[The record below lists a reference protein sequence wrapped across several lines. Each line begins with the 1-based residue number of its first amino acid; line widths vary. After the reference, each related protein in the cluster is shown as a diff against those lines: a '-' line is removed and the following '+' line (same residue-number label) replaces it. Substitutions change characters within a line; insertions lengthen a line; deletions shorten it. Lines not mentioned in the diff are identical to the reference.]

1 MGTHGAGFAA
11 CPQEGAIVGKQTAY
25 LKTNFKFKWLWLERV
40 VPCPHTLRRPRKGD
54 AVQARVAEPHPHVAR
69 GRHREAA
76 RPRNVS

>member
-1 MGTHGAGFAA
+1 
-11 CPQEGAIVGKQTAY
+11 
-25 LKTNFKFKWLWLERV
+25 V